1 MFTLLAELKVHP
13 GKVEEAKAAF
23 RDLARIVKAS
33 EPGTL
38 IYAFHQRKDDPATFI
53 VYERYQDE
61 GAFQTHMAN
70 LAQHVATFGAVLES
84 GPKSTFLED
93 V

>member
-1 MFTLLAELKVHP
+1 MFTLLAELKVQA

-23 RDLARIVKAS
+23 RALARIVKTS

-38 IYAFHQRKDDPATFI
+38 VYTFHQRKDDPTTFI

-70 LAQHVATFGAVLES
+70 LAQHAATFGAVIES
-84 GPKSTFLED
+84 GPNPTFLED